1 MKTNEKK
8 MIMYIMSIISI
19 ITVGILLINYSERTV
34 TNVMKL
40 NEITHAKA
48 SNNSWTWGN
57 ASAVLDA
64 NGTLTIS
71 GQGTMRR

>member
-1 MKTNEKK
+1 METNEKK
-8 MIMYIMSIISI
+8 KAMYIMSIISI
-19 ITVGILLINYSERTV
+19 ITVIMLLANYSERTV
-34 TNVMKL
+34 TNVIQL
-40 NEITHAKA
+40 NEITQAKA

-57 ASAVLDA
+57 ASAVLDE

>member
-19 ITVGILLINYSERTV
+19 ITVVILLMNYSERTV

-40 NEITHAKA
+40 NEITQAKA
-48 SNNSWTWGN
+48 SNGWTWGN
-57 ASAVLDA
+57 ASAVLDS